1 MTETV
6 VDLKASLDPM
16 TRSVLNYPN
25 GYGLCSALFWAISFG
40 CVIGLCQ
47 TNRFGWLI
55 GAIAGAIVAGCI
67 LGAMFVALWRANRF
81 VAALS
86 ADQNEPEGT
95 E

>member
-6 VDLKASLDPM
+6 VDLKSSLDPM
-16 TRSVLNYPN
+16 TRSVLKYPN

-47 TNRFGWLI
+47 TNKFGWLV
-55 GAIAGAIVAGCI
+55 GAVAGAVVAGGI
-67 LGAMFVALWRANRF
+67 LGAMFVALRRANRF
-81 VAALS
+81 VKALS
-86 ADQNEPEGT
+86 ADQNEAEGT